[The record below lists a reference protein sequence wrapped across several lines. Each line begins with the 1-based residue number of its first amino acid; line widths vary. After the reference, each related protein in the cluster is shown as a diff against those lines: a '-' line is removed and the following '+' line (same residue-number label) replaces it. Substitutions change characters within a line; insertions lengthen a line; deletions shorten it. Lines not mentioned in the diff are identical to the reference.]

1 MDCDCKLLL
10 IFKATV
16 ISEYAS
22 FTNEPNTITTS
33 RGDKYTADHIVVAV
47 GGEPTPLNVPGMV
60 IIIPPFVPG
69 YKLRCY
75 GSPKYINNSITT
87 LHFVLLLLIIAS
99 TAVVDKHFCLI
110 H

>member
-47 GGEPTPLNVPGMV
+47 GGEPTRTRNGNYN
-60 IIIPPFVPG
+60 PPFVPG
-69 YKLRCY
+69 YKLRCF

>member
-60 IIIPPFVPG
+60 IIIHH
-69 YKLRCY
+69 LCQD
-75 GSPKYINNSITT
+75 INYDVMDHLNI
-87 LHFVLLLLIIAS
+87 
-99 TAVVDKHFCLI
+99 
-110 H
+110 